1 MSDFKVL
8 AAQALARTTI
18 PFEDGDLDVLEVV
31 TQVFEPAMNALD
43 GAPLEELPFE
53 ASIDPGSA
61 PLMRARS

>member
-8 AAQALARTTI
+8 AAALTRTGV

-43 GAPLEELPFE
+43 GAALEELPFE
-53 ASIDPGSA
+53 TAIDPGSA
-61 PLMRARS
+61 PAMRARS